1 MIGVIAVVVGLVALT
16 MVGSQVLRAWSR
28 GRHTAT
34 NRYVLV
40 SSTVDAVVMLALVR
54 AVQPPPVPLS
64 WVWMAA
70 AGAVG
75 LGVAGAVLRWPELGW
90 SAPGGNARRGA
101 LRAAA
106 YAILGA
112 GMLAVL
118 A

>member
-1 MIGVIAVVVGLVALT
+1 MTTVIAIVVGLVALV

-28 GRHTAT
+28 NRYAAT

-54 AVQPPPVPLS
+54 AVQPPPGLLS
-64 WVWMAA
+64 WVWVAA

-75 LGVAGAVLRWPELGW
+75 LGIAGAVLRWPELGW
-90 SAPGGNARRGA
+90 TNPGSSARRGA
-101 LRAAA
+101 VRAAI
-106 YAILGA
+106 YAGVGTGLV
-112 GMLAVL
+112 AVL